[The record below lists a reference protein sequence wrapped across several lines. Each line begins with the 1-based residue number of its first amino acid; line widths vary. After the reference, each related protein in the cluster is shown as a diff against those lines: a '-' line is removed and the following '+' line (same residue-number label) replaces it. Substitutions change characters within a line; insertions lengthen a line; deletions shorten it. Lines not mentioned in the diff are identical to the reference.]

1 MRMMNSSIFSRA
13 FEKIIIGLN
22 VTATFWVFM
31 MVMFVVLD
39 VGGRLFFKTPL
50 TGTPEIIRLSN
61 PMIVFL
67 QITYVLWIG
76 RHIRTDILLDRMSRK
91 GSAFI
96 NILNALMG
104 IFIFALNFYSG
115 WSLTVAAFS
124 EWEYEGEGALRVPVG
139 PVRLIILIG
148 SVLMIIQFFRII
160 FTNFSL
166 LVKTSSQR

>member
-1 MRMMNSSIFSRA
+1 
-13 FEKIIIGLN
+13 
-22 VTATFWVFM
+22 
-31 MVMFVVLD
+31 
-39 VGGRLFFKTPL
+39 
-50 TGTPEIIRLSN
+50 
-61 PMIVFL
+61 
-67 QITYVLWIG
+67 
-76 RHIRTDILLDRMSRK
+76 MSRK
-91 GSAFI
+91 GSALI

-115 WSLTVAAFS
+115 WSLTVTAFS

-166 LVKTSSQR
+166 LVQISSQR